1 MSYIEEQVAREY
13 FERNGFFLKH
23 LHTEPEILVKV
34 ASTKKNKPVKNYPAY
49 LIQRQTGRSQ
59 NEPLAGRFQLF
70 SSDLG
75 GLALAVMVVV
85 GWSSEG
91 LTLPIFLNG
100 GRYRSW
106 IRNEVVPSFNLTL
119 LGLNKEA
126 YPPGVPHKIILLP
139 GLPVTEP
146 YRQECIDLLKA
157 AGADALFSFQTFL
170 ESLVSEVPTGPGQAT
185 SDLSEIIRLLKV
197 YELVRSP
204 QMDLFEDF

>member
-1 MSYIEEQVAREY
+1 MSSIEEQVAREY

-23 LHTEPEILVKV
+23 LHIEPEMAARV
-34 ASTKKNKPVKNYPAY
+34 ASTKKNKTARHYPAY
-49 LIQRQTGRSQ
+49 LVQRQTGRSQ

-85 GWSSEG
+85 GWSSQG

-106 IRNEVVPSFNLTL
+106 IRNEVVPSFNLSIV
-119 LGLNKEA
+119 GLDKEA
-126 YPPGVPHKIILLP
+126 HPPGVPHKIILLP

-170 ESLVSEVPTGPGQAT
+170 ESLVSQVPTGSGQAT
-185 SDLSEIIRLLKV
+185 SDLSEIVRLLKV
-197 YELVRSP
+197 YELVRPP